1 MAEIMEVVGLDNLK
15 TFYTELQK
23 KFVLQENN
31 NKKVLYTDDVNN
43 DAIGYTKAEID
54 DKFDDIQG
62 SSSRGNPLLF
72 INTTGNTNE
81 IFNTI
86 QDSMDNK
93 IIKRRISET
102 DDSAELLD
110 AIFLSPNQAVF
121 SRFYPQQARKHDNNN
136 PEWNPNTY
144 NLGNL
149 STLNKNT
156 TGNPTWKFSSIEV
169 VNAQDSIDKIKK
181 LDTKIATLEYEISQ
195 LKTENSQLKTENN
208 KLKTK
213 ISTLESKPHFTKA
226 QIEKIIAD
234 YNAAHPQE

>member
-1 MAEIMEVVGLDNLK
+1 MEVVGLDNLK

-43 DAIGYTKAEID
+43 DAVGYTKAEID

-62 SSSRGNPLLF
+62 SSSGGNPLLF

-86 QDSMDNK
+86 QDNMDNK

-110 AIFLSPNQAVF
+110 AIFLSPSQAVF

-156 TGNPTWKFSSIEV
+156 TGNPPTWKFSSIEV
-169 VNAQDSIDKIKK
+169 VNAQDSIDKIKE

-195 LKTENSQLKTENN
+195 LKT
-208 KLKTK
+208 K
-213 ISTLESKPHFTKA
+213 ISKLESKPHFTKA

-234 YNAAHPQE
+234 YNTAHPQG

>member
-1 MAEIMEVVGLDNLK
+1 MTEKKVVGLQNLK
-15 TFYTELQK
+15 DFYTQLKE
-23 KFVLQENN
+23 KFALKNDG
-31 NKKVLYTDDVNN
+31 NKKVLYTDSIN
-43 DAIGYTKAEID
+43 DDPISYTKTEINE
-54 DKFDDIQG
+54 KLELING
-62 SSSRGNPLLF
+62 NSNSGGGGNPLLF

-81 IFNTI
+81 IFNII

-110 AIFLSPNQAVF
+110 AIFLSPSQAVF
-121 SRFYPQQARKHDNNN
+121 SRFYPQQAKEHDNNN

-169 VNAQDSIDKIKK
+169 VNAQDSIDKIKE
-181 LDTKIATLEYEISQ
+181 LDTKIAILEYEISQ
-195 LKTENSQLKTENN
+195 LKT
-208 KLKTK
+208 K
-213 ISTLESKPHFTKA
+213 ISKLESKPHFTKA

-234 YNAAHPQE
+234 YNTAHPQR

>member
-1 MAEIMEVVGLDNLK
+1 MAEKKVVGLQNLK
-15 TFYTELQK
+15 DFYTQLKE
-23 KFVLQENN
+23 KFALKNDG
-31 NKKVLYTDDVNN
+31 NKKVLYTDSIN
-43 DAIGYTKAEID
+43 DDPISYTKTEINE
-54 DKFDDIQG
+54 KLELING
-62 SSSRGNPLLF
+62 NSNSGGGGNPLLF

-86 QDSMDNK
+86 QDNMDNK

-110 AIFLSPNQAVF
+110 AIFLSPSQAVF

-156 TGNPTWKFSSIEV
+156 TGNPPTWKFSSIEV
-169 VNAQDSIDKIKK
+169 VNAQDSIDKIKE

-195 LKTENSQLKTENN
+195 LKT
-208 KLKTK
+208 K
-213 ISTLESKPHFTKA
+213 ISKLESKPHFTKA

>member
-43 DAIGYTKAEID
+43 DAVGYTKAEID

-62 SSSRGNPLLF
+62 SSSGGNPLLF

-86 QDSMDNK
+86 QDNMDNK

-110 AIFLSPNQAVF
+110 AIFLSPSQAVF

-156 TGNPTWKFSSIEV
+156 TGNPPTWKFSSIEV
-169 VNAQDSIDKIKK
+169 VNAQDSIDKIKE
-181 LDTKIATLEYEISQ
+181 LDTKIATLEY
-195 LKTENSQLKTENN
+195 
-208 KLKTK
+208 K

>member
-43 DAIGYTKAEID
+43 DAVGYTKAEID

-62 SSSRGNPLLF
+62 SSSGGNPLLF

-86 QDSMDNK
+86 QDNMDNK
-93 IIKRRISET
+93 IIKRRISEA

-110 AIFLSPNQAVF
+110 AIFLSPSQAVF
-121 SRFYPQQARKHDNNN
+121 SRFYPQQARKHNNNN

-149 STLNKNT
+149 STLNKNAP
-156 TGNPTWKFSSIEV
+156 GNPPTWKFSSIEV
-169 VNAQDSIDKIKK
+169 VNAQDSIDKIKE

-195 LKTENSQLKTENN
+195 LKTENSQLKT
-208 KLKTK
+208 K
-213 ISTLESKPHFTKA
+213 ISTLESKPHFTKT